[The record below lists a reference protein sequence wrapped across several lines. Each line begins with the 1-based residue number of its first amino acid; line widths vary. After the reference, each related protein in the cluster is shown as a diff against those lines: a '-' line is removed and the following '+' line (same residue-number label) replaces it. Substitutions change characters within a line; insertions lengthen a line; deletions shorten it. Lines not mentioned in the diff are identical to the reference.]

1 MPQRK
6 EPVIIFILSI
16 VQMERSCLVDIL
28 RHKKSE
34 KILNIDGE
42 IEYLNSTWRYYVE
55 FKNKALH

>member
-1 MPQRK
+1 
-6 EPVIIFILSI
+6 
-16 VQMERSCLVDIL
+16 MERSCLVDIL